1 MTTILLAHLVDLHEK
16 RIFPAKI
23 TLDAGCIA
31 AIEPTDEP
39 VSGYLLP
46 GFVDAHVHI
55 ESSMLVPSEFARM
68 AVVHGSV
75 ATVSDP
81 HEIANVLGV
90 PGVEFMLENAAQVPF
105 KFHFGAPSCVPATN
119 FETAGAVIGPEE
131 VEQLLQRPDIWYLSE
146 MMNFPGVIHRDPM
159 VMAKIEAA
167 HRIGKPVDG
176 HAPALRGE
184 ALDQYRSA
192 GITTDHEAFTY
203 EEGLEKLQKGMK
215 ILIRE
220 GSAAKN
226 FEALIDLLP
235 QFPEQIMF
243 CSDDKHPDDLIK
255 GHINQLVKRALE
267 RGLDLFQVLR
277 AACIHPVEHYRLP
290 VGTLRP
296 GDPAD
301 AILVDNLTDFNVLKT
316 WINGELVADNGQSF
330 IPPVAA
336 GTPNNFQVE
345 ALSPADFAVTTQRT
359 EAHIHVI
366 IAEEGAIVTGAT
378 TAPARIE
385 RGCIVAQPERDI
397 LKIAVV
403 NRYQSAPVA
412 CGFIQGFGL
421 KSGALASCVAH
432 DSHNI
437 VAVGCSDEALCAAV
451 NLVIKHRGGIS
462 AVGSETEKVLP
473 LPVAG
478 IMSNADGHT
487 VAAAYSEIDTFVR
500 QELGSVLTAPFMTLS
515 FMALP
520 VIPALKMTDKG
531 LFDVTV
537 FDFSA
542 VVVER

>member
-1 MTTILLAHLVDLHEK
+1 MTILYTHLVDLHEK
-16 RIFPAKI
+16 RIFPAKVV
-23 TLDAGCIA
+23 LDAGKIA
-31 AIEPTDEP
+31 TIEPTEAP

-105 KFHFGAPSCVPATN
+105 KFHFGAPSCVPATH
-119 FETAGAVIGPEE
+119 FETAGAVIGPDE
-131 VEQLLQRPDIWYLSE
+131 VEQLLLRPDIWYLSE

-176 HAPALRGE
+176 HAPALTGE
-184 ALDQYRSA
+184 ALDQYISA

-203 EEGLEKLQKGMK
+203 EEGLEKLQKGIK

-316 WINGELVADNGQSF
+316 WINGELVADNGLSLIQ
-330 IPPVAA
+330 PVTA

-345 ALSPADFAVTTQRT
+345 ALSPADFAVPTQRT
-359 EAHIHVI
+359 EAHINVI

-385 RGCIVAQPERDI
+385 QGCIVAQPEHDI

-403 NRYQSAPVA
+403 NRYTSAPVA

-437 VAVGCSDEALCAAV
+437 VAVGCSDEAICTAV
-451 NLVIKHRGGIS
+451 NLIISNKGGIS
-462 AVGSETEKVLP
+462 AVEGSQQRLLP

-478 IMSNADGHT
+478 IMSNADGHA

-500 QELGSVLTAPFMTLS
+500 QELGSALTAPFMTLS

-531 LFDVTV
+531 LFDVNI

-542 VVVER
+542 VVKE

>member
-1 MTTILLAHLVDLHEK
+1 MTTVLYSHLVDLHEK
-16 RIFPAKI
+16 RVFPAKI
-23 TLDAGCIA
+23 TLDAGQIA
-31 AIEPTDEP
+31 AIEPTDDP

-90 PGVEFMLENAAQVPF
+90 SGVEFMLNNAAQVPF
-105 KFHFGAPSCVPATN
+105 KFHFGAPSCVPATH
-119 FETAGAVIGPEE
+119 FETAGAVIGPDE
-131 VEQLLQRPDIWYLSE
+131 VEQLLLRPDIWYLSE

-176 HAPALRGE
+176 HAPALTGE

-301 AILVDNLTDFNVLKT
+301 AILVDNLSDFNVLKT
-316 WINGELVADNGQSF
+316 WINGELVADNGLSLIQ
-330 IPPVAA
+330 PVAA

-345 ALSPADFAVTTQRT
+345 ALSAADFAVPTQRT
-359 EAHIHVI
+359 EADINVI

-385 RGCIVAQPERDI
+385 KGCIVAQPERDI

-403 NRYQSAPVA
+403 NRYQPAPVA

-451 NLVIKHRGGIS
+451 NLVIAHRGGIS
-462 AVGSETEKVLP
+462 AVGLETEKVLP

-478 IMSNADGHT
+478 IMSNADGHS

-500 QELGSVLTAPFMTLS
+500 HELGSVLTAPFMTLS

-542 VVVER
+542 VVLE

>member
-1 MTTILLAHLVDLHEK
+1 MTTVLYSHLVDLHEK
-16 RIFPAKI
+16 RVFPAKI
-23 TLDAGCIA
+23 TLDAGQIA
-31 AIEPTDEP
+31 AIEPTDDP

-46 GFVDAHVHI
+46 GFIDAHVHI

-90 PGVEFMLENAAQVPF
+90 SGVEFMLNNAAQVPF
-105 KFHFGAPSCVPATN
+105 KFHFGAPSCVPATH
-119 FETAGAVIGPEE
+119 FETAGAVIGPDE
-131 VEQLLQRPDIWYLSE
+131 VEQLLLRPDIWYLSE

-176 HAPALRGE
+176 HAPALTGE

-301 AILVDNLTDFNVLKT
+301 AILVDNLSDFNVLKT
-316 WINGELVADNGQSF
+316 WINGELVADNGLSLIQ
-330 IPPVAA
+330 PVAA

-345 ALSPADFAVTTQRT
+345 ALSAADFAVPTQRT
-359 EAHIHVI
+359 EADINVI

-378 TAPARIE
+378 TASAHIE
-385 RGCIVAQPERDI
+385 KGCIVAQPERDI

-403 NRYQSAPVA
+403 NRYQPAPVA

-462 AVGSETEKVLP
+462 AVGLETEKVLP

-478 IMSNADGHT
+478 IMSNADGHS
-487 VAAAYSEIDTFVR
+487 VAAAYSDIDTFVR
-500 QELGSVLTAPFMTLS
+500 HELGSVLTAPFMTLS

-542 VVVER
+542 VVLE